1 MQQDYPLY
9 EEMVRRGSR
18 GRWFWRVGSWL
29 YYTGILGIV
38 LLLIVWPVGFY
49 FRISDAG
56 LLFLVLLLLMAAVF
70 TAGSLLKRASY
81 RIALNEGIDV
91 AKYFQQVE
99 KDGK

>member
-18 GRWFWRVGSWL
+18 GRWFWRIGSWL

-38 LLLIVWPVGFY
+38 LLLIIWPVVFY

-56 LLFLVLLLLMAAVF
+56 LLFFVLLLLMAAIF
-70 TAGSLLKRASY
+70 TTGNLLKRASY
-81 RIALNEGIDV
+81 RIALGEGIDV
-91 AKYFQQVE
+91 VKYFQQGE
-99 KDGK
+99 KGEK